1 MQDTRMGRVDGPVEW
16 FESEARALAETYGVR
31 WLILLVFPP
40 LVLSYY
46 ADRDTCLSSI
56 LRTGTTGC
64 ETHNLGILFRAGVN
78 PRAIG
83 FRKAK

>member
-1 MQDTRMGRVDGPVEW
+1 MGPLSG

-64 ETHNLGILFRAGVN
+64 ETYNLGIFRAGVN

>member
-1 MQDTRMGRVDGPVEW
+1 MVPLSGFG
-16 FESEARALAETYGVR
+16 SEARALAETYGVR

-56 LRTGTTGC
+56 LRTGTTGV
-64 ETHNLGILFRAGVN
+64 ILAYSMQ
-78 PRAIG
+78 ATIG
-83 FRKAK
+83 FRKGK